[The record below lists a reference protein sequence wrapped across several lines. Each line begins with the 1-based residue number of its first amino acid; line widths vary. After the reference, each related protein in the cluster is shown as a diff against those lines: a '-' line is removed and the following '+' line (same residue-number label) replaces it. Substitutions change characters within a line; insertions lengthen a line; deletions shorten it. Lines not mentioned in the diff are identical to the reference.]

1 MIRKAF
7 ALALRSL
14 RRRAGF
20 SQEKLALEGIDRSHV
35 SGLERGRSDP
45 KLSMLFRLSE
55 FLGIPLLTLVREIER
70 NYIKL
75 KERDSGRSNRG

>member
-7 ALALRSL
+7 ALTLRSL

-20 SQEKLALEGIDRSHV
+20 SQEKLALEGIDRSYV
-35 SGLERGRSDP
+35 SDLERGRSDP
-45 KLSMLFRLSE
+45 KLTMLFRLAE
-55 FLGIPLLTLVREIER
+55 LFNIPLVNLIREIER

-75 KERDSGRSNRG
+75 TERESRKSNNG